1 MTAKVA
7 KSHFGSQTE
16 SLKEKR
22 RLMIATA
29 SLTCYYRHLNF
40 AAQSTRLIPEA
51 IVAKATL

>member
-1 MTAKVA
+1 VTAKVA

-29 SLTCYYRHLNF
+29 SLTCLERVSRISNIL
-40 AAQSTRLIPEA
+40 RLLVSLTTTGI
-51 IVAKATL
+51 